1 MIVFGGR
8 EGDGKK
14 RIVNDIFIF
23 DTGKYYGNMAHFL
36 QRHKLLTIQ
45 TNHFSFEFAVERQL
59 WFQPKVD
66 KNKLPQPRMGHSSQ
80 LWNGSQIIIYGGWNG
95 FQVLSDVIFIDLKK
109 GVEKLS
115 FNIPSIIR
123 GEAPMRQFHTASVI
137 ENMMFV
143 FGGGDGKYWLN
154 DLLIFDLTTLEWSGP
169 VAT

>member
-23 DTGKYYGNMAHFL
+23 DTEK
-36 QRHKLLTIQ
+36 
-45 TNHFSFEFAVERQL
+45 QL

-66 KNKLPQPRMGHSSQ
+66 KHKLPQPRMGHSSQ

-169 VAT
+169 VSTHGIAPVGRL